1 VLKSWNP
8 DYVTWNCRNDPEGD
22 GCAAVDAWGVPGLG
36 IGDRDVAY
44 SEIEVVPKSWNSWDV
59 TDMVRA
65 WYGGTLNAGFLVETN
80 TGIYQCFSGAENV
93 GWRGSYPDS
102 TLPPRLEIEL
112 VPVVPPSVPP
122 CSVYDSDSD
131 GAISMSETSP
141 AINDW
146 YQGRLD
152 MATLMNVLKSWL
164 DGTCHT

>member
-1 VLKSWNP
+1 
-8 DYVTWNCRNDPEGD
+8 
-22 GCAAVDAWGVPGLG
+22 
-36 IGDRDVAY
+36 
-44 SEIEVVPKSWNSWDV
+44 
-59 TDMVRA
+59 
-65 WYGGTLNAGFLVETN
+65 
-80 TGIYQCFSGAENV
+80 
-93 GWRGSYPDS
+93 
-102 TLPPRLEIEL
+102 LPPRLEIDL

-122 CSVYDSDSD
+122 CGVYDSDAD